1 MSSSV
6 IVQTP
11 DVPAKRLI
19 LMFHGVGSGPDT
31 MVPVARGLADMPPY
45 AMVVSVASPAQSDF
59 GRGHQWFSVAE
70 ITEANRPERIAAA
83 MPEFTKT
90 VAHWQQVS
98 GCAPQATT
106 LVGFSQGAIMSL
118 EATTLPEAIAT
129 RVIAIAG
136 RFAKLPAQL
145 PVVSNIVFLHG
156 EQDTVVSPAHSV
168 QADQHI
174 NSMGGSTQLHL
185 FPGLGHGI
193 DARVLQAAGQVLA

>member
-136 RFAKLPAQL
+136 RFAKLPA
-145 PVVSNIVFLHG
+145 
-156 EQDTVVSPAHSV
+156 
-168 QADQHI
+168 
-174 NSMGGSTQLHL
+174 
-185 FPGLGHGI
+185 
-193 DARVLQAAGQVLA
+193 R